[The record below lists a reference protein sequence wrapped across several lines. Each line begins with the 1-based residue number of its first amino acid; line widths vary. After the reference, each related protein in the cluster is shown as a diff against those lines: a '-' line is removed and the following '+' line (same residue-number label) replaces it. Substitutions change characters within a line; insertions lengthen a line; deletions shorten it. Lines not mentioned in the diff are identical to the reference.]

1 MQVLY
6 LVLVFGLLET
16 MNYQEIKQFLLD
28 CGFQVFLL
36 WEILLTM
43 SNLIIFVVGLGVT
56 LVAGMGVIT
65 SQVFIGYKKPK
76 YSYEETDAY
85 IAPSNRSL

>member
-1 MQVLY
+1 MQVLF
-6 LVLVFGLLET
+6 LVLVFGLLEI
-16 MNYQEIKQFLLD
+16 MNYQGIKQSLLG

-43 SNLIIFVVGLGVT
+43 SNLIIFAVGLAVT

-65 SQVFIGYKKPK
+65 SQVFAGYKKPK
-76 YSYEETDAY
+76 YSYEETDVY
-85 IAPSNRSL
+85 VAPANRSV